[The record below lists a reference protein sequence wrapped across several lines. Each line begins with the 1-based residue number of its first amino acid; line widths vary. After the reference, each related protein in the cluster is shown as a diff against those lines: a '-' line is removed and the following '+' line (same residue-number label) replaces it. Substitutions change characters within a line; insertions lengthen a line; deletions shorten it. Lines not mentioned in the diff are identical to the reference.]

1 MIVAGLIARDSRILV
16 KNVGMNP
23 TRSGL
28 LHVLKSMG
36 GKISIK
42 NTATICNEEV
52 ADILVESSDLHGVD
66 VKGDIIPIIIDE
78 IPILS
83 IAASFAKGTTLI
95 KDAAELRVKE
105 SDRLAAISDGLL
117 KINIDH
123 ELFDD
128 GIKING
134 SDKDI
139 DDLVEIDSHGDHRI
153 AMSFLIASLRSKNGI
168 RVKDCKNIF
177 TSFPTFLTS
186 MKELGLSINEQ
197 T

>member
-1 MIVAGLIARDSRILV
+1 
-16 KNVGMNP
+16 
-23 TRSGL
+23 
-28 LHVLKSMG
+28 MG
-36 GKISIK
+36 
-42 NTATICNEEV
+42 N
-52 ADILVESSDLHGVD
+52 
-66 VKGDIIPIIIDE
+66 IIPNIIDE
-78 IPILS
+78 IPVLS

-117 KINIDH
+117 KIKIDH

-168 RVKDCKNIF
+168 YVKDCKNIF
-177 TSFPTFLTS
+177 TSFPTFLS
-186 MKELGLSINEQ
+186 IMNKLGLSINEQ